1 VNATFNAA
9 GVSPGIY
16 TVDFKATDDGFPV
29 GVTNQRFT
37 FNVIYE
43 STAGLDENS
52 LNEFSIFPN
61 PTNDKFNISLKAE
74 NSNARLIL
82 QDVTGKIMLDQA
94 IQNNQQIDLSNYTNG
109 IYFAT
114 IQSNNTVIG
123 VQRVVKK

>member
-1 VNATFNAA
+1 
-9 GVSPGIY
+9 
-16 TVDFKATDDGFPV
+16 
-29 GVTNQRFT
+29 
-37 FNVIYE
+37 
-43 STAGLDENS
+43 
-52 LNEFSIFPN
+52 
-61 PTNDKFNISLKAE
+61 LKAE

>member
-1 VNATFNAA
+1 MME
-9 GVSPGIY
+9 VSL
-16 TVDFKATDDGFPV
+16 KRQLA
-29 GVTNQRFT
+29 
-37 FNVIYE
+37 
-43 STAGLDENS
+43 
-52 LNEFSIFPN
+52 IFPN
-61 PTNDKFNISLKAE
+61 PTNDKFNISLKAG

-82 QDVTGKIMLDQA
+82 QDVTGKIMLNQA